1 MFDIGFQELII
12 IFVVALL
19 VIGPEKL
26 PEFSRTLGKWVN
38 EIKKGIQTAKTS
50 MEAEYKEQLA
60 VPETI
65 IKSDAAEEKTNENN
79 FEPEAKEGKV

>member
-1 MFDIGFQELII
+1 MFDIGLQELII

-38 EIKKGIQTAKTS
+38 EIKKGVQIAKTNI
-50 MEAEYKEQLA
+50 EAEYKEQLA
-60 VPETI
+60 VHETI
-65 IKSDAAEEKTNENN
+65 MKSDAAEEKPNENN
-79 FEPEAKEGKV
+79 SGLETKEGNV

>member
-1 MFDIGFQELII
+1 MFDIGLQELII

-38 EIKKGIQTAKTS
+38 EIKKGVQTAKTS
-50 MEAEYKEQLA
+50 IEAEYKEQLA
-60 VPETI
+60 VPENI
-65 IKSDAAEEKTNENN
+65 MKSDAAEEKAGVHNSET
-79 FEPEAKEGKV
+79 EATEGKV

>member
-1 MFDIGFQELII
+1 MFDIGLQELII

-38 EIKKGIQTAKTS
+38 EIKKGVQIAKTNI
-50 MEAEYKEQLA
+50 EAEYKEQLA

-65 IKSDAAEEKTNENN
+65 MKSDAAEEKPNENN
-79 FEPEAKEGKV
+79 SGLETKEGNV